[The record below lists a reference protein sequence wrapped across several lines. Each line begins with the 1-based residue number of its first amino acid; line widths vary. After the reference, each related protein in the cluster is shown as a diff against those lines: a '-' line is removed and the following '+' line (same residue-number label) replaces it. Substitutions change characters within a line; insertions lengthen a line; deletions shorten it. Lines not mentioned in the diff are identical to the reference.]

1 MTVEETAVSIRNMS
15 IRGAGKIARACAS
28 ALYELAESYEGDDPE
43 ELFEMLEDGK
53 ETLLASRPT
62 AVSLYNG
69 VMYSLKGVGKW
80 MDAEEMRKSVM
91 DNADEFI
98 ENSLQAVQKIG
109 ELGADII
116 DDGDVLMTHCN
127 SSAAVSVIKTAHQQG
142 KRIKVYAT
150 ETRPWRQGLITSR
163 ELAEAGVDVTL
174 IVDSAVRLV
183 MEDVDK
189 VFVGADTVTAQ
200 GTLFNKVGTSQLA
213 LAAKELD
220 VPFYVCSET
229 YKFSPLSLN
238 GDNVRI
244 ELRDT
249 EEVVKDGDLPK
260 SVKIYNPVFDRTP
273 AKYIDTY
280 ITEKGGISPYKAR
293 DLIIEQFGIQE
304 VKQ

>member
-1 MTVEETAVSIRNMS
+1 MIIEETATAIRDMS

-28 ALYELAESYEGDDPE
+28 ALYELAESYSGSDPL
-43 ELFEMLEDGK
+43 ELMGMLESARN
-53 ETLLASRPT
+53 TLISSRPT

-69 VMYSLKGVGKW
+69 VMYSLKGIGRW
-80 MDAEEMRKSVM
+80 MDVGEMRKAVM
-91 DNADEFI
+91 NNADEFI
-98 ENSLQAVQKIG
+98 RNSIQAVKRIG
-109 ELGADII
+109 ELGAEII
-116 DDGDVLMTHCN
+116 DDGDVIMTHCN
-127 SSAAVSVIKTAHQQG
+127 SSAALSVIKAAHAQG
-142 KRIKVYAT
+142 KDVKVYAT
-150 ETRPWRQGLITSR
+150 ETRPWRQGLITAK

-213 LAAKELD
+213 LAADELD
-220 VPFYVCSET
+220 VPFYVCTET

-244 ELRDT
+244 EVRET
-249 EEVVKDGDLPK
+249 AEIVREGELPE

-273 AKYIDTY
+273 AKYIDTL

-293 DLIIEQFGIQE
+293 DLIIEQFGITE
-304 VKQ
+304 VEE